1 MIVCECVRECRAR
14 WWRFQVAI
22 KINCHGVG
30 VCLFYRS
37 IEHGQ
42 VSGQCNE
49 GIWLSGCGL
58 SWLTIRLSR
67 LLLATCSQRANFS
80 DIIFNW
86 ATTHTFFAAPCAPRV
101 MHHAERRQNTHT
113 HALICSWRG
122 RLTTFLSLANCPI
135 AFCNESEWT
144 RKLLTLWLSPNAIN
158 VINGSAG
165 ERQYIEKLIEKF
177 LPGNVSHKI
186 FLASHA
192 VWFFDWPY
200 S

>member
-1 MIVCECVRECRAR
+1 MIVWWVCARECRAR

-86 ATTHTFFAAPCAPRV
+86 ATTHTFFATPCAPRA
-101 MHHAERRQNTHT
+101 MHHGGETTKHTHT
-113 HALICSWRG
+113 RSHLQLERKADNIFVACK
-122 RLTTFLSLANCPI
+122 LSL

-158 VINGSAG
+158 L
-165 ERQYIEKLIEKF
+165 K
-177 LPGNVSHKI
+177 
-186 FLASHA
+186 
-192 VWFFDWPY
+192 
-200 S
+200 

>member
-101 MHHAERRQNTHT
+101 MHHAERRTKHTHT
-113 HALICSWRG
+113 
-122 RLTTFLSLANCPI
+122 LSFA
-135 AFCNESEWT
+135 
-144 RKLLTLWLSPNAIN
+144 
-158 VINGSAG
+158 AG
-165 ERQYIEKLIEKF
+165 EEGWQHFCRLQIVQSPFVMRASEHENCLLSGS
-177 LPGNVSHKI
+177 LPTQ
-186 FLASHA
+186 LM
-192 VWFFDWPY
+192 
-200 S
+200 